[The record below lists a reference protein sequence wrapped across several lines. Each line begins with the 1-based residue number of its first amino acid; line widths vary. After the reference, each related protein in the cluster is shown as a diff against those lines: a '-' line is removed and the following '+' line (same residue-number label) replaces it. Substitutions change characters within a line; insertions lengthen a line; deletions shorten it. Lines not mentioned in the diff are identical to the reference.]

1 MSRMSS
7 LEPIAEDES
16 EGIYPSNQSSTQSK
30 SRKISD
36 ILAQAE
42 KFASTVRHFHQAF
55 LLKIQ
60 HFPEEI
66 REKNHDI
73 YINWIATLDSLTDYD
88 TWVNEVRDVLNSQNA
103 PGRDG
108 MFQF

>member
-1 MSRMSS
+1 MSS
-7 LEPIAEDES
+7 SESITEDES
-16 EGIYPSNQSSTQSK
+16 EGICSSNQSSTQSK

-36 ILAQAE
+36 ILAQAQ

-55 LLKIQ
+55 LLEIQ
-60 HFPEEI
+60 DFPEEI

-88 TWVNEVRDVLNSQNA
+88 TWVDEVRDVLNSRLQNA